1 MSDSSDVKS
10 IHPMRLAMHQ
20 VWQWRCSD
28 PHYITAD
35 NVGRSMAFIPL
46 SALLL
51 GVLLAS
57 VAWLFSG
64 FQAEISAALVLIV
77 WAKLSGAST
86 LDSLAQIADAALSK
100 EPEALQQLKSSNR
113 LALGTMGIIVL
124 VLTLIL
130 KWSLLVTL
138 IRAEWW
144 TVIVLMPMVG
154 WVFAQMVMTGS
165 RWVTQH
171 DNLPEGW
178 REKVELSW
186 LWPQWL
192 LLLMALALA
201 SGWTL
206 TLLILTTW
214 MYIVWW
220 RKKIGGVSYVISLA
234 WVEITELLWLIGLV
248 WLLLP
253 S

>member
-1 MSDSSDVKS
+1 MSDTPEIKPV
-10 IHPMRLAMHQ
+10 HPMRLAMNQ
-20 VWQWRCSD
+20 VWQWRLANASEM
-28 PHYITAD
+28 TAE
-35 NVGRSMAFIPL
+35 NVGRSMALIPL

-51 GVLLAS
+51 GLLLATI
-57 VAWLFSG
+57 AWLFSG

-113 LALGTMGIIVL
+113 LALGSMGIIVL

-165 RWVTQH
+165 RWVNRH
-171 DNLPEGW
+171 DSLPEGW

-206 TLLILTTW
+206 TLLILSTW
-214 MYIVWW
+214 IYIVWW
-220 RKKIGGVSYVISLA
+220 RKKVGGINYVISLA
-234 WVEITELLWLIGLV
+234 WVELSELLWLIGLV

>member
-1 MSDSSDVKS
+1 
-10 IHPMRLAMHQ
+10 
-20 VWQWRCSD
+20 
-28 PHYITAD
+28 
-35 NVGRSMAFIPL
+35 
-46 SALLL
+46 
-51 GVLLAS
+51 
-57 VAWLFSG
+57 
-64 FQAEISAALVLIV
+64 
-77 WAKLSGAST
+77 
-86 LDSLAQIADAALSK
+86 
-100 EPEALQQLKSSNR
+100 
-113 LALGTMGIIVL
+113 MGIIVL

-165 RWVTQH
+165 RWVH
-171 DNLPEGW
+171 HHESLPHGW
-178 REKVELSW
+178 RNQVELSW

-220 RKKIGGVSYVISLA
+220 RKKIGGVNYVVSLA
-234 WVEITELLWLIGLV
+234 WVELSELIWLMGLV

-253 S
+253 A

>member
-28 PHYITAD
+28 PRHITAD

-57 VAWLFSG
+57 IAWLFSG

>member
-1 MSDSSDVKS
+1 MSDTLEIKPV
-10 IHPMRLAMHQ
+10 HPMRLAMNH
-20 VWQWRCSD
+20 VWQLRSANASEA
-28 PHYITAD
+28 TAEA
-35 NVGRSMAFIPL
+35 VGRSMAFIPL

-51 GVLLAS
+51 GLLLATI
-57 VAWLFSG
+57 AWFFSG

-77 WAKLSGAST
+77 WAKLSGAHT
-86 LDSLAQIADAALSK
+86 FDSLAQIADAAFSK
-100 EPEALQQLKSSNR
+100 EPEALQQLKSNNR
-113 LALGTMGIIVL
+113 LALGSMGIVVL

-154 WVFAQMVMTGS
+154 WVFAQMVMLGS
-165 RWVTQH
+165 RWVSHH
-171 DNLPEGW
+171 DSLPNGW
-178 REKVELSW
+178 REQVELSW

-192 LLLMALALA
+192 LLFMALALA

-220 RKKIGGVSYVISLA
+220 RKKIGGISYVISLA
-234 WVEITELLWLIGLV
+234 WVELSELLWLIGLV

>member
-1 MSDSSDVKS
+1 MNDDSPMKP

-20 VWQWRCSD
+20 VWRWRLPRSTD
-28 PHYITAD
+28 MNAD
-35 NVGRSMAFIPL
+35 NVGASMALIPL

-51 GVLLAS
+51 GVLLATI
-57 VAWLFSG
+57 AWLFSG

-77 WAKLSGAST
+77 WAKLSGATT
-86 LDSLAQIADAALSK
+86 LDSLAQVADVTLSK
-100 EPEALQQLKSSNR
+100 ESDALQQLKSSNR
-113 LALGTMGIIVL
+113 LPLGSMGIIVL

-165 RWVTQH
+165 RWVNTH
-171 DNLPEGW
+171 ESLPVGW

-206 TLLILTTW
+206 TLLILSTW

-220 RKKIGGVSYVISLA
+220 RKKMGGVNYVVSLA
-234 WVEITELLWLIGLV
+234 WVELTELLWLIGLV

>member
-1 MSDSSDVKS
+1 MSDSSDVKP

-20 VWQWRCSD
+20 VWQWRCAD
-28 PHYITAD
+28 QRHITAD

-51 GVLLAS
+51 GMLLACI
-57 VAWLFSG
+57 AWLFSG

-100 EPEALQQLKSSNR
+100 EPEALQQLKLSNR
-113 LALGTMGIIVL
+113 LPLGTMGIIVL

-165 RWVTQH
+165 RWVTPH

-220 RKKIGGVSYVISLA
+220 RKNIGGVSYVVSLA
-234 WVEITELLWLIGLV
+234 WVELTELLWLIGLV

>member
-1 MSDSSDVKS
+1 MSDVSEKHPS
-10 IHPMRLAMHQ
+10 HPMRLAMHH
-20 VWQWRCSD
+20 VWQWRLA
-28 PHYITAD
+28 PATELTAHG
-35 NVGRSMAFIPL
+35 VGRSMAWIPL

-51 GVLLAS
+51 GLLLAT

-86 LDSLAQIADAALSK
+86 LDSLAQIADAAFSK
-100 EPEALQQLKSSNR
+100 EPTALQQLKSNNR
-113 LALGTMGIIVL
+113 LPLGSMGIIVL

-165 RWVTQH
+165 RWVNSH
-171 DNLPEGW
+171 DSLPNGW

-214 MYIVWW
+214 MFIVWW

-234 WVEITELLWLIGLV
+234 WVELSELLWLIGLV

>member
-1 MSDSSDVKS
+1 MNESTEVKTV
-10 IHPMRLAMHQ
+10 HPMRIAMHH
-20 VWQWRCSD
+20 VWQWRIQTKGQID
-28 PHYITAD
+28 AL

-57 VAWLFSG
+57 IAWLFSG

-130 KWSLLVTL
+130 KWSVLVTL
-138 IRAEWW
+138 IKAEWW

-171 DNLPEGW
+171 ENLPEGW

-220 RKKIGGVSYVISLA
+220 RKKIGGVNYVISLA
-234 WVEITELLWLIGLV
+234 WVELSELLWLMGLV